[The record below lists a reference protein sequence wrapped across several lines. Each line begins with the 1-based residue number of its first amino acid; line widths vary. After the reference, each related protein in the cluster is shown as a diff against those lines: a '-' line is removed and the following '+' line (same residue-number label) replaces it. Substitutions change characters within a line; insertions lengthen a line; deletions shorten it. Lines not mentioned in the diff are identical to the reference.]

1 MENNSTL
8 RKVQRPGAM
17 SKSVQSLDRALAVV
31 EALASSR
38 DGLGISELS
47 RKLHLPPST
56 VHRLLA
62 ALDRNGYATRVD
74 GRYYLGQKVVE
85 LGRIFLQKYQLRE
98 IVRPYLED
106 VSQKTG
112 ETANLVV
119 LDSNE
124 AFYLDKV
131 DSPRIL
137 RVFSK
142 IGHRAPLYCT
152 GCGKL
157 LLSDFTP
164 EQLDRYLRKVQLKP
178 LTANTI
184 TSATAL
190 KKELGRIRRRGFAFD
205 LEECEVGARCAAV
218 PIRGFGGRPI
228 GALSISGPSVRLS
241 DLELTEAV
249 KLLKA
254 TAAEIAKQEIIA
266 DKPAKK

>member
-1 MENNSTL
+1 METNSTS
-8 RKVQRPGAM
+8 RKIHRTGAV

-56 VHRLLA
+56 VHRLLS
-62 ALDRNGYATRVD
+62 ALDHNGYATRLD
-74 GRYYLGQKVVE
+74 GRYYLGQKVLE
-85 LGRIFLQKYQLRE
+85 LGRAFLQKYQLRE

-106 VSQKTG
+106 LSQKTA

-124 AFYLDKV
+124 AFYLDKI

-152 GCGKL
+152 GCGKV
-157 LLSDFTP
+157 LLSDFTSD
-164 EQLDRYLRKVQLKP
+164 QLKRYLRKVQLRP
-178 LTANTI
+178 LTAHTI
-184 TSATAL
+184 TSAGAL
-190 KKELGRIRRRGFAFD
+190 KKELARIRTRGFAFD

-218 PIRGFGGRPI
+218 PIPGLGQRVIGG
-228 GALSISGPSVRLS
+228 LSISGPSVRLS
-241 DLELTEAV
+241 DRELNDAV
-249 KLLKA
+249 QFLKGA
-254 TAAEIAKQEIIA
+254 AAEIAKQLGE
-266 DKPAKK
+266 KS